1 MRNALY
7 QGNATE
13 LINRL
18 AEKEAFVEATEHS
31 IPANHMKDR
40 YLVLRFVAF
49 YLWQQHVTI
58 DPDTDGPLDYRSNV
72 EDFLGKT
79 MRFLNRLDRK
89 TVCSKSW
96 TPDLPVPWN
105 LPYGCFRQVA
115 SGCLRHPV
123 RNDR

>member
-72 EDFLGKT
+72 EDF
-79 MRFLNRLDRK
+79 
-89 TVCSKSW
+89 
-96 TPDLPVPWN
+96 
-105 LPYGCFRQVA
+105 
-115 SGCLRHPV
+115 
-123 RNDR
+123 

>member
-1 MRNALY
+1 MVPGFDKLTPLEQNKIEDCSLTLHVIKAPTSDRVTFDLFDRVNRGGTRLNNQEMRNALY

-49 YLWQQHVTI
+49 L
-58 DPDTDGPLDYRSNV
+58 S
-72 EDFLGKT
+72 
-79 MRFLNRLDRK
+79 
-89 TVCSKSW
+89 
-96 TPDLPVPWN
+96 
-105 LPYGCFRQVA
+105 VA
-115 SGCLRHPV
+115 AACHHRP
-123 RNDR
+123 